1 MNDGFERQ
9 AALDVLSQAH
19 VGYVAVVTPA
29 GPYVVPLSFAHDG
42 QRIYWHGR

>member
-1 MNDGFERQ
+1 VNDGFERQ

-29 GPYVVPLSFAHDG
+29 GPFFVTIPESVESA
-42 QRIYWHGR
+42 QT